1 MKRARVGDLWRE
13 VRRAPC
19 NRLRL
24 SWEGVTGLPDGNVVV
39 AGPIAVLCGENG
51 AGKST
56 VVRLLHEALASISSR
71 QIGIAVVPPP
81 THSTLH
87 VAIQVPASVDWIAEP
102 SRFSEALFADEQDAV
117 IAFFDPSL
125 QLAKVLQLIR
135 DDANFGDL
143 ISGVQPKV
151 ASPSALERVSYI
163 VGRDYEQIE
172 TFEINDLGEM
182 PVFPY
187 FRVRV
192 GGAVYSSEG
201 MGMGELSALTACWM
215 AESLPRRS
223 VLLIEELETF
233 LAPNSQTA
241 LLNHLAECALERSL
255 LVVITS
261 HSGNIVGRISGAC
274 VVHVSRYLDRV
285 TFVTDPGAAI
295 LSGRLGLVPE
305 KRLLLLVEDI
315 VAKYFCEALMEAGL
329 RRLGGDHDYV
339 ICSGHTG
346 ITRIL
351 NAIPYSHLGAIS
363 LVGIY
368 DGDVHRTE
376 LHDGDWPNLKL
387 PDAVSP
393 ERVIRSFVTNLP
405 AVGRTGELEVS
416 EDSLAAALAS
426 AQGMDAHDWLH
437 EVSRILGI
445 HEAEFVRRVV
455 RAIMRQDPNFANAF
469 LRRLETLSLT

>member
-19 NRLRL
+19 NRLKL
-24 SWEGVTGLPDGNVVV
+24 SWEGVPGLPDGNVVV
-39 AGPIAVLCGENG
+39 AGPVAVLCGENG

-81 THSTLH
+81 AHSHLH
-87 VAIQVPASVDWIAEP
+87 VAIQLPASTEWIAEP
-102 SRFSEALFADEQDAV
+102 GPFSDALFVDEQDAV

-125 QLAKVLQLIR
+125 QLAKILHLVR
-135 DDANFGDL
+135 TDANFGDL

-151 ASPSALERVSYI
+151 ASRSALERVSYI
-163 VGRDYEQIE
+163 VGRDYEMIE
-172 TFEINDLGEM
+172 TYEINDLGDM

-192 GGAVYSSEG
+192 SGAVYSSEG

-215 AESLPRRS
+215 AESLPHRS

-241 LLNHLAECALERSL
+241 LLNHLAECALERNL
-255 LVVITS
+255 FVVITS
-261 HSGNIVGRISGAC
+261 HSGNIVGRISGGC
-274 VVHVSRYLDRV
+274 VVHVSRYREAV
-285 TFVTDPGAAI
+285 TFVPDPGVAI

-305 KRLLLLVEDI
+305 KRLLLLVEDM
-315 VAKYFCEALMEAGL
+315 VAKYFCEALMEVGL
-329 RRLGGDHDYV
+329 RRLGGDHDYIV
-339 ICSGHTG
+339 CAGHTG
-346 ITRIL
+346 ITRVL
-351 NAIPYSHLGAIS
+351 DVIPHSYLGAIS

-368 DGDVHRTE
+368 DGDVLKTE
-376 LHDGDWPNLKL
+376 LHSGGWPALKL
-387 PDAVSP
+387 PGAVSP
-393 ERVIRSFVTNLP
+393 EKVIRSFVTNLSVVDR
-405 AVGRTGELEVS
+405 ASELEIS
-416 EDSLAAALAS
+416 EENLAAALAA

-455 RAIMRQDPNFANAF
+455 KASMKREPACADAF
-469 LRRLETLSLT
+469 LRQLEKLAVP